1 MIELTWISGF
11 LSLSSYLL
19 LTSLISIHH
28 LTSTGMQVK
37 AFTYRAVSLTNPQRE
52 RYVLCKDGSD
62 GRGCGRLLGKIPEEE
77 EESEGE
83 DDPLIFP
90 DPYTFL
96 GKGPDAIVR
105 PGVVLVPPVHEY
117 SHFLMKSAVYV
128 FSMGYDSNG
137 VGLIRG
143 VCLDNPT
150 AFTMKE
156 MVGIEGELGD
166 NILFRGGDFGN
177 EAVMMLHSCGQIYGS
192 EYCSDVIGNSGIYEG
207 GMKAAIELVS
217 EGQADPKWFKFFF
230 NYIEFT
236 EDELNKILGELDD
249 SNDAWMSIQ
258 VPPSFIL
265 EDHDKNE
272 VRIC

>member
-1 MIELTWISGF
+1 
-11 LSLSSYLL
+11 
-19 LTSLISIHH
+19 
-28 LTSTGMQVK
+28 MQVK
-37 AFTYRAVSLTNPQRE
+37 AFTYPSVSLINPHLR
-52 RYVLCKDGSD
+52 KDGGD
-62 GRGCGRLLGKIPEEE
+62 GKGCGRLLGKIREDED
-77 EESEGE
+77 

-272 VRIC
+272 VRILLILDHHPLV